1 MATGANGSSHWFE
14 VLAEHMGSAYL
25 RYAFTKG
32 TTREVDRLFEVFN
45 LSAGD
50 RVLDVGCGPGR
61 HALELARRGVQV
73 VGIDISERFVNIATN
88 AANAEHL
95 DNLVSFRVADA
106 KEILFEDEFDLAI
119 SMCEGAFGLQCGPS
133 ASTAKA
139 NLEGD
144 RKILASMAHS
154 LIEGGKVGVAA
165 FSSYFQVLHLENESG
180 GRSEFDAMT
189 ATATERTEIR
199 NEEGDVEAVTLW
211 TTCFTPRE
219 LWLLAES
226 VGLGPISVQSA
237 FSGKDYSGQ
246 EPDLESPEF
255 FLVAQKLS

>member
-1 MATGANGSSHWFE
+1 MATDANGSSHWFE
-14 VLAEHMGSAYL
+14 LLAEHMGTAYL

-32 TTREVDRLFEVFN
+32 TSREVDRLFEVFD

-73 VGIDISERFVNIATN
+73 VGIDISERFVNIA
-88 AANAEHL
+88 AAAASAERL
-95 DNLVSFRVADA
+95 DGLVSFQVGDA
-106 KEILFEDEFDLAI
+106 RELSFEGEFDFAI
-119 SMCEGAFGLQCGPS
+119 SMCEGAFGLQCGP
-133 ASTAKA
+133 AATTKA

-154 LIEGGKVGVAA
+154 LIEGGKAGVAA

-180 GRSEFDAMT
+180 ERSDFDAMS

-199 NEEGDVEAVTLW
+199 NPKGDVEEVTLW

-226 VGLGPISVQSA
+226 VGLTPVSVQSA
-237 FSGKDYSGQ
+237 FSGKDYSDQ

>member
-1 MATGANGSSHWFE
+1 M
-14 VLAEHMGSAYL
+14 
-25 RYAFTKG
+25 
-32 TTREVDRLFEVFN
+32 
-45 LSAGD
+45 
-50 RVLDVGCGPGR
+50 VG
-61 HALELARRGVQV
+61 RRG
-73 VGIDISERFVNIATN
+73 
-88 AANAEHL
+88 
-95 DNLVSFRVADA
+95 
-106 KEILFEDEFDLAI
+106 
-119 SMCEGAFGLQCGPS
+119 GAFGLQCGP
-133 ASTAKA
+133 AATTKA

-144 RKILASMAHS
+144 RQILASMAHS

-180 GRSEFDAMT
+180 GRSDFDAMS

-199 NEEGDVEAVTLW
+199 NPEGDVEEVTLW

-226 VGLGPISVQSA
+226 VGLAPVSVQSA
-237 FSGKDYSGQ
+237 FSGKDYSDQ

>member
-1 MATGANGSSHWFE
+1 MATGVNGSSHWFE

-32 TTREVDRLFEVFN
+32 TVREVDRLFEVFN

-61 HALELARRGVQV
+61 HALELARRGVRV
-73 VGIDISERFVNIATN
+73 VGVDISERFVNIATT
-88 AANAEHL
+88 AANAERL
-95 DNLVSFRVADA
+95 NNLVSFRVADA
-106 KEILFEDEFDLAI
+106 REFLFEDEFDFAI
-119 SMCEGAFGLQCGPS
+119 SMCEGAFGLQCGPA
-133 ASTAKA
+133 ASTTKA

-144 RKILASMAHS
+144 QKILASMAHS
-154 LIEGGKVGVAA
+154 LVEGGKVGVAA

-180 GRSEFDAMT
+180 ERSEFDAMS

-199 NEEGDVEAVTLW
+199 NQEGDVEAVTLW

-226 VGLGPISVQSA
+226 VGLVPVSVQSA
-237 FSGKDYSGQ
+237 FSGKDYSDQ